1 MKLIHGVVG
10 AAAIGT
16 AASLIGA
23 KVLYDRVIPRQ
34 EDVRVDMKEFADEE
48 KMKEYQKI
56 MEPNRVWRE
65 SQHFDEVRI
74 KAGDGIELV
83 GYYLP
88 SEKPADK
95 IVIGCHGYTTSAM
108 KSYSSHAQFF
118 HEAGFDV
125 LIVDARAHGQSGGK
139 YVGFGVL
146 DRYDL
151 LQWIRYVKK
160 KLGEDKKILLHGTSM
175 GAATVLMASGFD
187 EVQNDVKGI
196 IADCGFT
203 SPYDIFAHVLK
214 KDYHLPPFPIM
225 NINDVMC
232 RKTAGYS
239 FREYSTLEAMKTNK
253 IPVLFIH
260 GSNDKFVPP
269 YMSKQNFEAAVCEK
283 QILIVENAGHGSS
296 YFENKPLYEE
306 TEKKFIEKY
315 MI

>member
-65 SQHFDEVRI
+65 SHHFDEVRI
-74 KAGDGIELV
+74 KAGDGIELI
-83 GYYLP
+83 GYHLH

-125 LIVDARAHGQSGGK
+125 LIVDARAHGESGGK

-160 KLGEDKKILLHGTSM
+160 NLGEDKKILLHGTSM
-175 GAATVLMASGFD
+175 GATTVLMASGFD

-203 SPYDIFAHVLK
+203 SPYEIFAHVLK
-214 KDYHLPPFPIM
+214 KDYHLPPSP
-225 NINDVMC
+225 
-232 RKTAGYS
+232 
-239 FREYSTLEAMKTNK
+239 
-253 IPVLFIH
+253 
-260 GSNDKFVPP
+260 
-269 YMSKQNFEAAVCEK
+269 
-283 QILIVENAGHGSS
+283 
-296 YFENKPLYEE
+296 
-306 TEKKFIEKY
+306 
-315 MI
+315 